1 MITRKVVVQL
11 MLFVMIALVGVSFLG
26 VRYVGMDRLFGA
38 GGYRVDVQLADSGG
52 IFPNAEVTYRGVA
65 VGTVTGLRLRPGGV
79 TAELYL
85 NDDAPPIPSDTR
97 AVVADRSAIGEQT
110 VDLRPEHADGP
121 FLHDGAVIDTA
132 HTALPPVP
140 SDVLANAD
148 TLVGSV
154 NTTSLRTVVTELGT
168 GFADTGPA
176 LGQLI
181 DGIAAVTATATHHL
195 PETVSLLHA
204 APAVLA
210 TQRAESQD
218 ISTYSRGLR
227 QIAAQ
232 LKDSDPDLRAVLDR
246 APDTTDQ
253 VDWLIDNAGSPLADV
268 LRDTKPIA
276 HVLEQRRPAL
286 EQYLVAFPMV
296 NTLGPTISAGGR
308 GRLAFVLPFFDPPAC
323 TKGYI
328 PLSEQRGADDLSPRK
343 PDFNHLGCTESEGSP
358 ILVRGPQHA
367 PTPGH

>member
-1 MITRKVVVQL
+1 VN
-11 MLFVMIALVGVSFLG
+11 
-26 VRYVGMDRLFGA
+26 
-38 GGYRVDVQLADSGG
+38 VQLADSGG

-79 TAELYL
+79 TAELYI
-85 NDDAPPIPSDTR
+85 NDDAPPIPADTR
-97 AVVADRSAIGEQT
+97 AVVANRSAIGEQT

-121 FLHDGAVIDTA
+121 FLHDGSVIETA
-132 HTALPPVP
+132 RTMLPPVP
-140 SDVLANAD
+140 SDVLANEEVLIA
-148 TLVGSV
+148 SV

-168 GFADTGPA
+168 GFAGAGPA

-181 DGIAAVTATATHHL
+181 DGVAALTETATQHL
-195 PETVSLLHA
+195 PQTISLLNA
-204 APAVLA
+204 APTVLA

-218 ISTYSRGLR
+218 IGTYSRGLQ

-232 LKDSDPDLRAVLDR
+232 LKASDPDLRTVLDR
-246 APDTTDQ
+246 APETTDQ
-253 VDWLIDNAGSPLADV
+253 VKWLLDHAGSPLADV
-268 LRDTKPIA
+268 LRDSRPIT
-276 HVLEQRRPAL
+276 HLLEQRGPAL

-323 TKGYI
+323 TKGYL
-328 PLSEQRGADDLSPRK
+328 PLSQQRGADDLSPRK
-343 PDFNHLGCTESEGSP
+343 PDFNKLGCSEPDGSP